1 MRISKDI
8 PQYRTNQEYF
18 KNVFT
23 RRNNGI
29 RLILM
34 LEVLKVSMSSKTKL
48 YDSFDLKQMRT
59 LTATYL
65 KEKPF

>member
-59 LTATYL
+59 LTALTL
-65 KEKPF
+65 KE